1 MPQRHVRDL
10 TITAD
15 GPTPKK
21 EPVVTMQEL
30 LKLLLQI
37 PALQVL
43 NLHGLALEYDHETLT
58 PRRQPLERL
67 ALKFVCGIGTREGL
81 ISALLSI
88 CSPRALCLTQLSF
101 DTTNPQVTWPIPHI
115 SGITTLTLRARWS
128 VAQFLE
134 IFKQG
139 AVQDLRVSCYVT
151 SDVQAL
157 GDFLAEAGHQ
167 LKRFSIDLTDF
178 IMRTPNPLEED
189 IRRLHLT
196 HMTSLTELTLRFSFL
211 AEPWSS
217 LPFNA
222 SMLRLGSRLIAS
234 APPAL
239 HTIAFSVQLDGQA
252 ATEDEYLRPF
262 GQRLDADLQWLNSVD
277 KERPA
282 LRRVVW
288 KWRGMGRQSK
298 WSLEQRVQLKRSL
311 AGLLRG
317 QFASLDKGD
326 LLVLQKSDDEP

>member
-1 MPQRHVRDL
+1 M
-10 TITAD
+10 
-15 GPTPKK
+15 G
-21 EPVVTMQEL
+21 
-30 LKLLLQI
+30 
-37 PALQVL
+37 
-43 NLHGLALEYDHETLT
+43 
-58 PRRQPLERL
+58 
-67 ALKFVCGIGTREGL
+67 
-81 ISALLSI
+81 
-88 CSPRALCLTQLSF
+88 
-101 DTTNPQVTWPIPHI
+101 
-115 SGITTLTLRARWS
+115 
-128 VAQFLE
+128 
-134 IFKQG
+134 
-139 AVQDLRVSCYVT
+139 
-151 SDVQAL
+151 
-157 GDFLAEAGHQ
+157 
-167 LKRFSIDLTDF
+167 
-178 IMRTPNPLEED
+178 
-189 IRRLHLT
+189 
-196 HMTSLTELTLRFSFL
+196 SLTELTLRFSFL

-262 GQRLDADLQWLNSVD
+262 GQRIDADLQWLNSVE

-317 QFASLDKGD
+317 QFASLDKRG
-326 LLVLQKSDDEP
+326 LLELQKSDDEH